1 MQTMKCVV
9 VGDGAVG
16 KTSVLIGYTTNAFH
30 GEYVPTVFD
39 NFSANVN
46 IDEKFVHLG
55 LWDTAG
61 IILCFV
67 MHVLLSLITYFH
79 YRSRRL

>member
-1 MQTMKCVV
+1 MEPSYTQETIIACYTKMQTLKCVV

-16 KTSVLIGYTTNAFH
+16 KTSILIGYTTNAFP

-39 NFSANVN
+39 NFSANVSM
-46 IDEKFVHLG
+46 DGKFVHLG

-61 IILCFV
+61 
-67 MHVLLSLITYFH
+67 MYGN
-79 YRSRRL
+79 